1 MSFFIQDAWAQSAP
15 AAGGVAGLVQM
26 APLVILFVVF
36 WFFLIRP
43 QMKRQK
49 EHRQM
54 IGALS
59 KGDECVTNGG
69 LAGRVT
75 EMGDNFLSLE
85 IAKGVEVKVQKQAIA
100 TVLPKGTLKSL

>member
-1 MSFFIQDAWAQSAP
+1 MSFFIQDAFAQGAAP
-15 AAGGVAGLVQM
+15 AGSAGSLLSM

-54 IGALS
+54 VEALS

-75 EMGDNFLSLE
+75 EMGENFLSLE
-85 IAKGVEVKVQKQAIA
+85 VAKGVEVRVQKQAIA